1 MISLLGQDT
10 DVDAVEGEG
19 EEEGEGGEEGAEGEQ
34 GPADESEPV
43 QVLIIFL
50 KFKNLWASQLTDG

>member
-1 MISLLGQDT
+1 MLGEET
-10 DVDAVEGEG
+10 DVVAVEGE
-19 EEEGEGGEEGAEGEQ
+19 EEVEGGEEGAEGEE

-50 KFKNLWASQLTDG
+50 KFKIKTKG

>member
-1 MISLLGQDT
+1 MISFLGEDT
-10 DVDAVEGEG
+10 DVVAVEGEG
-19 EEEGEGGEEGAEGEQ
+19 EGEVEGGEEGAEGEE

-50 KFKNLWASQLTDG
+50 KFKIKTKG